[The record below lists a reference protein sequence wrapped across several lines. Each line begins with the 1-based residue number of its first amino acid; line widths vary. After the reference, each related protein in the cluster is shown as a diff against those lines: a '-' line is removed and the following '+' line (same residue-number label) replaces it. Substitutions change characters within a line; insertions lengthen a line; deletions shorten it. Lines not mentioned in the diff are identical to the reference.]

1 MPDNLDYPD
10 NLDSLRILKIPASAT
25 WDTIAAGLLSR
36 LDALEPGHLIE
47 LGFTVSDREVGW
59 VTIYR
64 SAAGVVTASGPCG
77 LYESPGRSTWR
88 WQPVEERK
96 QPERSSLISQ
106 TVVAFLKSLDGIPEN
121 QEPVSFNGAA
131 HFRVAT
137 PTSGF
142 VNREP
147 RWDSY
152 REHRTG
158 AQLDHLLHYGHSIPM
173 GRGHTKKYVED
184 HFPGWTWSGLLEVL
198 KGADVFVGRA
208 GSPPRCHPTVKA
220 IHFTD
225 ARNWA
230 VEWLSGEI
238 TRSVCS

>member
-1 MPDNLDYPD
+1 MPDHLDNPD
-10 NLDSLRILKIPASAT
+10 NLDSLGIFKIPTAAT
-25 WDTIAAGLLSR
+25 WDTIAAGLLAR
-36 LDALEPGHLIE
+36 LDALALGHLIE
-47 LGFTVSDREVGW
+47 LGFTVDHREVGW

-64 SAAGVVTASGPCG
+64 SAADVVTASGPCG
-77 LYESPGRSTWR
+77 PYESPGRSTWR
-88 WQPVEERK
+88 RQSVEERK
-96 QPERSSLISQ
+96 QSARSSLISQ

-142 VNREP
+142 VNRESQ
-147 RWDSY
+147 WDSY

-158 AQLDHLLHYGHSIPM
+158 VQLDQLLHYGHSIPM
-173 GRGHTKKYVED
+173 GRGHTHKYVEE

-198 KGADVFVGRA
+198 KAAEVFVGRA

-220 IHFTD
+220 IHFTN
-225 ARNWA
+225 ARTWA

-238 TRSVCS
+238 TRSAPS